1 MESMAERKKLRPT
14 HPSELLRKEIMPAA
28 GLTQDRLATL
38 LGVSRLTINE
48 TTREE
53 SSVTADIAHR
63 LARFFGTTPEFWLGL
78 QQDVDLWQAAQDGY
92 EKHRKSKP
100 LPRTAA

>member
-1 MESMAERKKLRPT
+1 
-14 HPSELLRKEIMPAA
+14 MPAA

-38 LGVSRLTINE
+38 PGVSRLTINE
-48 TTREE
+48 ITREKR
-53 SSVTADIAHR
+53 SVKADMAHR

-92 EKHRKSKP
+92 ETHRKIKP
-100 LPRTAA
+100 